1 MSMVVV
7 SVRIPKELKI
17 KARIYGIKISEV
29 LRRAL
34 EEEIRRKEIEEID
47 ILLNRFRRGMRGA
60 KRDDIISA
68 VRESRDER

>member
-1 MSMVVV
+1 MSMAVV

-17 KARIYGIKISEV
+17 KARNYGIKISEV

-47 ILLNRFRRGMRGA
+47 ILLNRFRKGMRGT